1 MINNRWEKRTY
12 VTAVDDDLDPDPGGG
27 GSQEV
32 EMDRQRGDGRADQA
46 RLQGRDLQKE
56 AARKKYYFQ
65 QKMNL
70 EGNRKSLGAGNIITF
85 LVNNVSRQAI
95 EMNDCNK
102 ILRIGGFLP
111 EQVITIKKMIFDLI
125 KLKFYSRVMLRLM
138 N

>member
-1 MINNRWEKRTY
+1 MINNRWEKRTN

-27 GSQEV
+27 GGQEV

-70 EGNRKSLGAGNIITF
+70 EGNRKSLGSGNIAKLSPSFSLSWT
-85 LVNNVSRQAI
+85 
-95 EMNDCNK
+95 EMVFNLDFTPSTHPRPGK
-102 ILRIGGFLP
+102 Y
-111 EQVITIKKMIFDLI
+111 
-125 KLKFYSRVMLRLM
+125 KFSL
-138 N
+138 